1 MNNLEI
7 EFRLQ
12 LERRYLEQNPTEA
25 IQTALVDY
33 LEDFLNL
40 TKEMRK
46 LEQKLESVTADNQ
59 RLTSQLIE
67 MLKAT
72 SIRLPLFLNCQRH

>member
-25 IQTALVDY
+25 TQTALDY

-40 TKEMRK
+40 TTEMRK

-67 MLKAT
+67 ISEGT
-72 SIRLPLFLNCQRH
+72 SIRLPSFLKCQCH

>member
-25 IQTALVDY
+25 TQTALDY

-40 TKEMRK
+40 STEMRK

-67 MLKAT
+67 ISEDT
-72 SIRLPLFLNCQRH
+72 SIRLPSFLKCQSH

>member
-1 MNNLEI
+1 MDNLEI

-12 LERRYLEQNPTEA
+12 LERRYLEQNPSEA
-25 IQTALVDY
+25 TQTALDY

-40 TKEMRK
+40 STEMRQ
-46 LEQKLESVTADNQ
+46 LEQKLESVIPDNQ

-67 MLKAT
+67 MSKPAPVV
-72 SIRLPLFLNCQRH
+72 LPSFVESQSH

>member
-12 LERRYLEQNPTEA
+12 LERRYLEQNPSEA
-25 IQTALVDY
+25 TQTALDY

-40 TKEMRK
+40 AKEMRK

-72 SIRLPLFLNCQRH
+72 LIRLPSFLNCQRH